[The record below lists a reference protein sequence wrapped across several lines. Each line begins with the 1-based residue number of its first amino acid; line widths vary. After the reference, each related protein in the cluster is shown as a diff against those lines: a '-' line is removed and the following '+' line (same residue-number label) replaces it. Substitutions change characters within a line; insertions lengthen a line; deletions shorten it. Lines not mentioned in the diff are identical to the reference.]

1 MRNGTASTRTFT
13 RACTA
18 LAAAG
23 LLAVYG
29 SALARDEAGTIKTLK
44 GTVSVERGEQK
55 IPAVLG
61 DKVMVSDRILT
72 GPESSIGITLRD
84 NTLLSAGANSTLV
97 INRFAFDS
105 TTHAGALDASV
116 KRGTLAV
123 VSGKIAKASPDN
135 VIFNTPSVAL
145 GVRGTEFI
153 IDAGQRD
160 GDK

>member
-1 MRNGTASTRTFT
+1 MRNGTASTRNFM

-18 LAAAG
+18 IAAAG
-23 LLAVYG
+23 LLAVGG
-29 SALARDEAGTIKTLK
+29 SALASDEAGTIKTLK
-44 GTVSVERGEQK
+44 GASSVERGGL
-55 IPAVLG
+55 ITPAVAG
-61 DKVMVSDRILT
+61 GKVMVSDRIQT

-84 NTLLSAGANSTLV
+84 NTLLSAGASSTLV
-97 INRFAFDS
+97 LNRFAFDS

-123 VSGKIAKASPDN
+123 VSGKIAKASPDK

>member
-1 MRNGTASTRTFT
+1 MRNGTASTWTFT
-13 RACTA
+13 IACVT

-23 LLAVYG
+23 LLALGV
-29 SALARDEAGTIKTLK
+29 SAQASEEAGTIKTLK
-44 GTVSVERGEQK
+44 GTASVERGGQTT
-55 IPAVLG
+55 PAALG
-61 DKVMVSDRILT
+61 GKVMVSDRIQT
-72 GPESSIGITLRD
+72 GSESSIGITLRD

-97 INRFAFDS
+97 LNRFAFDT
-105 TTHAGALDASV
+105 TTHAGAVDATV

>member
-1 MRNGTASTRTFT
+1 MRNGTASTRNFT
-13 RACTA
+13 LACTA

-23 LLAVYG
+23 LLAVGG
-29 SALARDEAGTIKTLK
+29 SALASDEAGTIKTLK
-44 GTVSVERGEQK
+44 GTASVERGGQ
-55 IPAVLG
+55 ITPAAVGGKVL
-61 DKVMVSDRILT
+61 VSDRILT

-97 INRFAFDS
+97 LNRFAFDS
-105 TTHAGALDASV
+105 TTHTGALDATV

>member
-1 MRNGTASTRTFT
+1 MRNGTASTRNFMLT
-13 RACTA
+13 CTA

-23 LLAVYG
+23 LLAVG
-29 SALARDEAGTIKTLK
+29 SSALASDEAGTIKTLK
-44 GTVSVERGEQK
+44 GTASVERGGQLT
-55 IPAVLG
+55 PAALG
-61 DKVMVSDRILT
+61 GKVMASDRIQT
-72 GPESSIGITLRD
+72 GPESLIGITLRD
-84 NTLLSAGANSTLV
+84 NTLFSAGPNSTLV
-97 INRFAFDS
+97 LNRFAFDS
-105 TTHAGALDASV
+105 TTHVGAVDATV

-135 VIFNTPSVAL
+135 VIFNTPSVAV